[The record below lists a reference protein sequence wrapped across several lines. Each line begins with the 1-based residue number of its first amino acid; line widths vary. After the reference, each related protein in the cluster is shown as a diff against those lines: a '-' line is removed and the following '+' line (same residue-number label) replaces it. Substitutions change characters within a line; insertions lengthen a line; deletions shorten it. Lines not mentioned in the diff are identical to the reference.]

1 MYDNSVI
8 VFTTDNGGPAA
19 GFDLNMA
26 SNYPLRGVKATLWEG
41 NDVST
46 IKIQT
51 SRVTCAEYK
60 SSHGNLLE
68 IVVNR
73 PNNHTKQQVTDLKNK
88 YHGDFIVVISKIQ
101 KTFSTKM
108 NFNKAFYFCNITVS
122 VHRNCLRLSLIIG
135 RLSLNGLQLE
145 NS

>member
-41 NDVST
+41 NNVCV
-46 IKIQT
+46 IKVQT
-51 SRVTCAEYK
+51 SRVTSAEYK
-60 SSHGNLLE
+60 LSHGNLLK
-68 IVVNR
+68 IAVNR
-73 PNNHTKQQVTDLKNK
+73 PNNLTKQQVTDLKNK
-88 YHGDFIVVISKIQ
+88 YDGDFICCCFK
-101 KTFSTKM
+101 
-108 NFNKAFYFCNITVS
+108 
-122 VHRNCLRLSLIIG
+122 
-135 RLSLNGLQLE
+135 